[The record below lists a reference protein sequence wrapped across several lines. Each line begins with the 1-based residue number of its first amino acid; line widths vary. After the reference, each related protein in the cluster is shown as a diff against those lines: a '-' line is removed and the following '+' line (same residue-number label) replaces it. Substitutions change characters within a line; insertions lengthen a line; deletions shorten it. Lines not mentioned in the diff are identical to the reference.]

1 MTLLLAALTGAVV
14 CGGLLLL
21 IAGLAGH
28 APLDRPPGR
37 PPSRLATAVRR
48 LAAPAHRRRLGIAAG
63 AAVGVLALTGW
74 PVAALGAA
82 LAGFGLPLLLSR
94 RAPQQVIARLEAL
107 EQWSRRLADVLA
119 SGRGLEE
126 ALMSSVRTAPAPI
139 AAPVRALGRR
149 LQMRAGT
156 EEALRQFADD
166 LDDPIGDRIAAALI
180 LAARR
185 RGQGVRTVLTGL
197 ARMVA
202 ADVAA
207 RRQIE
212 AERAHYRTTLRWIAI
227 FLAGFTLFAALTR
240 SYVAPYGTV
249 LGQLV
254 LALVLTLYGL
264 GLWWIHR
271 LGTAPS
277 PGRFLPAD
285 PDRESGERAA
295 S

>member
-1 MTLLLAALTGAVV
+1 VAVV
-14 CGGLLLL
+14 
-21 IAGLAGH
+21 
-28 APLDRPPGR
+28 
-37 PPSRLATAVRR
+37 
-48 LAAPAHRRRLGIAAG
+48 
-63 AAVGVLALTGW
+63 VLALTGW

-82 LAGFGLPLLLSR
+82 LAALGLPLLLSR
-94 RAPQQVIARLEAL
+94 RAPQQVITRLEAL

-139 AAPVRALGRR
+139 VVPVGALGRR
-149 LQMRAGT
+149 LQMRVGT
-156 EEALRQFADD
+156 EEALRHFADD

-185 RGQGVRTVLTGL
+185 RGQGVRGVLTGL

-227 FLAGFTLFAALTR
+227 FLGGFTLFAGLTR

-249 LGQLV
+249 LGQFV
-254 LALVLTLYGL
+254 LAVVLALYGL

-277 PGRFLPAD
+277 PGRFLAA
-285 PDRESGERAA
+285 ERDQTTGDGVV